1 MKNGTFYN
9 GVPID
14 DVDFEAEFEKE
25 LAELQNNIKQLDFDK
40 IRKKDKF
47 NYALWAYRL
56 NRANSM
62 FKNVEVRKSR

>member
-1 MKNGTFYN
+1 MKSGIFYN
-9 GVPID
+9 GVPIY

-47 NYALWAYRL
+47 NYSLWAYRL